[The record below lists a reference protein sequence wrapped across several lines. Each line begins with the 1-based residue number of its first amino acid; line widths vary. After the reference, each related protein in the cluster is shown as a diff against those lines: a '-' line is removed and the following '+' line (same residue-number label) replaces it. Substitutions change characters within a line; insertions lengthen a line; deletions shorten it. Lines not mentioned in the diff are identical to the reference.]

1 MRCLQN
7 GCLALTPDDVRRGR
21 HRSMHLCTTSAVIHR
36 APAND
41 SFGRRSVGVAF
52 DSRGM
57 KRGAWATDL
66 SILEDVANHGVVT
79 RAQLRAAGVA
89 DGTVAGRCANG
100 GPWQH
105 LLPGVVLLY
114 NGYPSHQQRIAAALA
129 YGGPHSILTGNA
141 ALSVHGLGP
150 NPPSNEVHILVPNEM
165 QRASLK
171 FVRCERTW
179 RMPEAAFEHG
189 PRCAP
194 VTRSV
199 VDATRA
205 LRKRSQCTAL
215 IAEILR
221 RGAASLEDLAAELAE
236 GPRRYSASTRLAIR
250 DLGANAH
257 FVAEAD
263 AQRLYLS
270 SGLPPMI
277 HNARLFA
284 ADGTFLGSPDGF
296 VDAICFGWE
305 IDSLAHHLSPIDH
318 ANTMARRALMQRH
331 GAIVVSHLPLDIR
344 DNPQRVLADLRAGY
358 QQALA
363 RPRPNLVLR
372 LNATSIG

>member
-1 MRCLQN
+1 M
-7 GCLALTPDDVRRGR
+7 
-21 HRSMHLCTTSAVIHR
+21 
-36 APAND
+36 ND
-41 SFGRRSVGVAF
+41 GSRRRSVGVAF
-52 DSRGM
+52 DSRSM

-66 SILEDVANHGVVT
+66 SILEDVADHGVVT

-89 DGTVAGRCANG
+89 DGTVAGRCTAG

-114 NGYPSHQQRIAAALA
+114 NGYPSHRQRMAAALA
-129 YGGPHSILTGNA
+129 YGGPLSILTGNA

-150 NPPSNEVHILVPNEM
+150 NPPSNEVHILVPNDI
-165 QRASLK
+165 QRASVK
-171 FVRCERTW
+171 FVRSERTW

-194 VTRSV
+194 VCRSV

-205 LRKRSQCTAL
+205 LRGRSQCTAL
-215 IAEILR
+215 IAEIIR
-221 RGAASLEDLAAELAE
+221 RGAVSLEELTIELAE

-250 DLGANAH
+250 DLHGNAH
-257 FVAEAD
+257 SVAEAD
-263 AQRLYLS
+263 AQRLYRS

-284 ADGTFLGSPDGF
+284 SDGTFLGSPDGF
-296 VDAICFGWE
+296 QDAVCFVWE

-331 GAIVVSHLPLDIR
+331 GAIVVSHLPQDIR
-344 DNPQRVLADLRAGY
+344 DDPQRVLADLRAGY
-358 QQALA
+358 QQALE
-363 RPRPNLVLR
+363 RPRPPLFIR
-372 LNATSIG
+372 

>member
-1 MRCLQN
+1 MRCRPSGGLP
-7 GCLALTPDDVRRGR
+7 LTPDYFRCVSHD
-21 HRSMHLCTTSAVIHR
+21 STHLCTTPAAIHR
-36 APAND
+36 ETAND
-41 SFGRRSVGVAF
+41 GLRRRSVGVAF
-52 DSRGM
+52 DSRCM

-66 SILEDVANHGVVT
+66 STIGDVADHGVVT

-89 DGTVAGRCANG
+89 DGTVAGRCAAG

-165 QRASLK
+165 QRASVK
-171 FVRCERTW
+171 FVRSERTW

-189 PRCAP
+189 LRCAP
-194 VTRSV
+194 VARSV

-205 LRKRSQCTAL
+205 LRGRSQCTAL
-215 IAEILR
+215 IAEIIR
-221 RGAASLEDLAAELAE
+221 RGAVSLEELAIELAE
-236 GPRRYSASTRLAIR
+236 GPRRYSASTRLAIG
-250 DLGANAH
+250 DLLGNAH
-257 FVAEAD
+257 SVAEAD
-263 AQRLYLS
+263 AQRLYRS

-296 VDAICFGWE
+296 LDEVCFGWE

-318 ANTMARRALMQRH
+318 AKTMTRRALMQRH
-331 GAIVVSHLPLDIR
+331 GAIVVSHLPQDIR
-344 DNPQRVLADLRAGY
+344 DDPQRVLADLRAGY
-358 QQALA
+358 NQALA
-363 RPRPNLVLR
+363 RPRPNLIVR
-372 LNATSIG
+372 QNPMPVG